1 MKKRIIDFLLVL
13 NMVVCMAG
21 FGVQKAYAGSVPHNG
36 NTEGPASI
44 DDVATVF
51 YNTSLYEEEWYI
63 EALKAGTL
71 STGTNGRFEY
81 FIRKLQKGKKVTIA
95 FIGGSVTEGGGVLD
109 PAQSY
114 GDQFIASLGEKYPK
128 AKIEYVNAG
137 VGGTSSAIGALRYD
151 RDVTKKCSKTPDL
164 VVVEFSVNDQEDPT
178 NGRAYESLIRQIL
191 ETDDET
197 AVVQMFAVFKS
208 RWNTED
214 LYKPVGNLYGTP
226 MVSVKDGT
234 AAAFEAGYLNN
245 ELYFSDDYHPTA
257 LGHKIMADTLMNLVN
272 EVDDAVAA
280 GTATKSI
287 APVPATYFY
296 SPDFLNMKLVS
307 CKDSNGAK
315 VTKGSFSQ
323 TDTQVHALVRNG
335 EVTFPYNW
343 SHDVSSNEPF
353 VLEVT
358 CKNILFDYKR
368 SISDEYGKAEI
379 YVDGE
384 LVAVLD
390 GYKSDAWNNSY
401 IELVYDSQEVAK
413 HKLEIRMAEE
423 DKDKKFTILGIA
435 YSDKKMTYT
444 QDPIV
449 LEYTTGSEDTASY
462 N

>member
-1 MKKRIIDFLLVL
+1 MKKRITELLLVL
-13 NMVVCMAG
+13 NVVVCMAG
-21 FGVQKAYAGSVPHNG
+21 FSIQKAYARSASDNVNVADL
-36 NTEGPASI
+36 ASI
-44 DDVATVF
+44 DDMA
-51 YNTSLYEEEWYI
+51 NASSNISIYEEEWYK
-63 EALKAGTL
+63 EALKTGTL
-71 STGTNGRFEY
+71 STGTNGRFEN

-114 GDQFIASLGEKYPK
+114 GDQFIASLTEKYPK

-137 VGGTSSAIGALRYD
+137 VGGTCSAIGALRYD

-178 NGRAYESLIRQIL
+178 CGRAYESLIRQIL
-191 ETDDET
+191 EKDDET

-208 RWNTED
+208 RWNLED
-214 LYKPVGNLYGTP
+214 LYKPVGDLYGTP
-226 MVSVKDGT
+226 MVSAKDGT
-234 AAAFEAGYLNN
+234 AAAFESGDLNN

-257 LGHKIMADTLMNLVN
+257 LGHKIMADILMNLVN
-272 EVDDAVAA
+272 EVDDAVTA
-280 GTATKSI
+280 GTATRSI
-287 APVPATYFY
+287 APVPGTYFY
-296 SPDFLNMKLVS
+296 SPDFIDMKLVS
-307 CKDSNGAK
+307 SKNSNGAK
-315 VTKGSFSQ
+315 VKAGSFSL

-343 SHDVSSNEPF
+343 SHDGGSNEPF

-358 CKNILFDYKR
+358 CKNILFDYKK

-384 LVAVLD
+384 LVATLD
-390 GYKSDAWNNSY
+390 GNKFDAWNNSY
-401 IELVYDSQEVAK
+401 IEVVYDSQEVAK
-413 HKLEIRMAEE
+413 HKLEVKMAEE

-435 YSDKKMTYT
+435 YSDEKMTYI

-449 LEYTTGSEDTASY
+449 LEYTTGSENIVY
-462 N
+462 